1 MKNTQTKMKR
11 VDETLL
17 VFAMRYAIGRRTAAP
32 SMVADKIIEV
42 WPQLQ
47 EWTQKQMQRE
57 ISDEI
62 DRVNGGD
69 RCDIETWQKV
79 LKLEVEELSKQIE
92 GKE

>member
-1 MKNTQTKMKR
+1 MKNTQTKMKQT
-11 VDETLL
+11 DETLII
-17 VFAMRYAIGRRTAAP
+17 FAMRYAIGRRTAAP

-57 ISDEI
+57 ISVEI
-62 DRVNGGD
+62 DRGNGGD
-69 RCDIETWQKV
+69 RCDVETWKKV
-79 LKLEVEELSKQIE
+79 LNLEVEELSKQIE